1 KVLAGSGA
9 MADGWRSRPGDRQA
23 VVPGRRPVEEALEAR
38 RALKILYAAPE
49 AGKGL
54 GPLLQ
59 KARGIGGRGEAGA
72 PQPGSTPSRDRRAGG
87 TLPPSHPG

>member
-1 KVLAGSGA
+1 

-38 RALKILYAAPE
+38 RVLKILYAAPQ

-59 KARGIGGRGEAGA
+59 KARGIGVPVEGVEEERLERLSRGARHQGIVALVE
-72 PQPGSTPSRDRRAGG
+72 PY
-87 TLPPSHPG
+87 